1 MPANPHH
8 RMRIGTGSWPP
19 GWYQVEGR
27 GFAPG
32 CRLHLLAEPGAAS
45 GPGELKRLEPVDRHG
60 RLRSPIV
67 LAYPVEGIW
76 LGSDDGQSPLPAASV
91 GLRRIGRAQAM
102 LRMLAGLRAP
112 AGAGRWKLLLDTL
125 LDALAIASSMG
136 ASRAAAL
143 IVARHASGLRSDPVS
158 IRAHAVASL
167 RPGRWP
173 IAVPLQLQPAKHLEP
188 VDGAAGPATWEAMG
202 EDPGFLLVDHGMAMR
217 LKAGWYRLRVDI
229 ATTSGAIVAPAL
241 YPDYGQGYAHDEM
254 IRLPDPDA
262 AGRIDVLV
270 LLKWD
275 VAVLRFDPSIRRA
288 RFVVREF
295 GLARLGR
302 VSALVRMLF
311 GLRGADGRRDWSRTM
326 AAASA
331 FARTAATHG
340 MSTAAADLFSEQPY
354 RSRQQAGSYA
364 DWVRRYD
371 TIGRLEL
378 EAMRRRALDLGDGP
392 LISLLLPVYETPEVW
407 LRRCLDS
414 VLAQVYRN
422 WELCIADDA
431 SPTPRVREVLEEYAR
446 RDARIKLVFRTVNG
460 HIAEA
465 SNSALALAQG
475 ASVGLLD
482 HDDELRP
489 HALLEMAEAIRAHP
503 EAALLYSDEDKI
515 DAEGR
520 RFDPYFKP
528 DWNPDLLLSQNYV
541 CHFTVIN
548 TALVRAVGGFRKGF
562 EGSQDHDLILRCA
575 ESLAPAQIRH
585 VQKVLYH
592 WRAIEGSTAL
602 VREAK
607 DYASAA
613 GVRAVG
619 EHLQRTGRDAVV
631 EELPHGHYR
640 VRWGIPRNAPKVSII
655 IPTRDRVDLLR
666 SCVDSLRAHTDY
678 PNYEIVIVDNQS
690 VEPRTLAYLGELR
703 AQHGIRVLEYD
714 APFNY
719 SSINNYAVSQC
730 DGSLL
735 CLLNNDIEVLE
746 PGWLTEMTGHGLRP
760 EVGAVGAMLY
770 YPDRTIQHAGVI
782 LGIGGV
788 ANHAY
793 LYQPAG
799 YPGHG
804 ARALVAQD
812 LSAVTGACLLTRREV
827 YRQVGGLD
835 ERLQVAFN
843 DIDFCLRVGQAGYRI
858 VWTPFAELCHHE
870 SVSRGSDDTEEKRMR
885 FITEVQAMQNR
896 WQEQLLSDP
905 AYNPNLTLIDTEFG
919 LAFPP
924 R

>member
-1 MPANPHH
+1 
-8 RMRIGTGSWPP
+8 MRIGTGSWPP
-19 GWYQVEGR
+19 GWYQVEGN

-32 CRLHLLAEPGAAS
+32 CRLHLHVEPGAAS
-45 GPGELKRLEPVDRHG
+45 GSGELKLLEPVDRYG
-60 RLRSPIV
+60 RLHSPIV
-67 LAYPVEGIW
+67 LAHSTDGIW
-76 LGSDDGQSPLPAASV
+76 LASDDGQPPSPASASV
-91 GLRRIGRAQAM
+91 GLHHIGRAQAM

-136 ASRAAAL
+136 VSRAAAL
-143 IVARHASGLRSDPVS
+143 IVARHASGLCSDS
-158 IRAHAVASL
+158 ARIRPHAVASL

-188 VDGAAGPATWEAMG
+188 VDGAVVPSTWEAMG
-202 EDPGFLLVDHGMAMR
+202 EDPGFLLVDRGMAMP
-217 LKAGWYRLRVDI
+217 LKAGWYRLRVDV

-241 YPDYGQGYAHDEM
+241 YPDYGQGYVHDEM

-288 RFVVREF
+288 CFVVREF

-326 AAASA
+326 AAATA
-331 FARTAATHG
+331 FARTAAAHG

-354 RSRQQAGSYA
+354 RSQQQAGSYA

-378 EAMRRRALDLGDGP
+378 EAMRRRALDIGGGP

-414 VLAQVYRN
+414 VLAQVYRH

-431 SPTPRVREVLEEYAR
+431 SPDPRVREILEEYAR
-446 RDARIKLVFRTVNG
+446 RDARIKLVFRTSNG

-475 ASVGLLD
+475 AFVGLLD

-489 HALLEMAEAIRAHP
+489 HALLEMVEAMRAHP
-503 EAALLYSDEDKI
+503 KAALLYSDEDKI

-541 CHFTVIN
+541 CHFTVID

-562 EGSQDHDLILRCA
+562 EGSQDHDLFLRCI
-575 ESLAPAQIRH
+575 ESLVPTQIRH
-585 VQKVLYH
+585 VPKVLYH

-602 VREAK
+602 ARDAK
-607 DYASAA
+607 DYAADA
-613 GVRAVG
+613 GLRAVA
-619 EHLQRTGRDAVV
+619 EHLVRIGSRVDMRS
-631 EELPHGHYR
+631 LPHGHYR
-640 VRWGIPRNAPKVSII
+640 VRWLLPELTPRVSII
-655 IPTRDRVDLLR
+655 IPTRDHVVLLR
-666 SCVDSLRAHTDY
+666 ACVESLLEKTDY
-678 PNYEIVIVDNQS
+678 PDFEILIVDNQS
-690 VEPRTLAYLGELR
+690 EDPETLAYLASLGKRPGVHVLR
-703 AQHGIRVLEYD
+703 YPY
-714 APFNY
+714 PFNY
-719 SSINNYAVSQC
+719 SAINNWAATQAT
-730 DGSLL
+730 GSLL
-735 CLLNNDIEVLE
+735 CLLNNDIEVIASD
-746 PGWLTEMTGHGLRP
+746 WLCEMASQASRTEI
-760 EVGAVGAMLY
+760 GAVGAMLY

-782 LGIGGV
+782 LGIGGI
-788 ANHAY
+788 AHHAFQH
-793 LYQPAG
+793 QPMG
-799 YPGHG
+799 SPGFC
-804 ARALVAQD
+804 ARALVAQNV
-812 LSAVTGACLLTRREV
+812 SAVTGACLVVRRALFE
-827 YRQVGGLD
+827 QVGGLD
-835 ERLQVAFN
+835 ERLTVAFN
-843 DIDFCLRVGQAGYRI
+843 DIDLCLRIREAGYRNL
-858 VWTPFAELCHHE
+858 WTPFAELVHHE
-870 SVSRGSDDTEEKRMR
+870 SLSRGADDTPEKRAR
-885 FITEVQAMQNR
+885 FESEVMLMQSR
-896 WQEQLLSDP
+896 WGEALLADP
-905 AYNPNLTLIDTEFG
+905 AYNPNLTLAATDFG
-919 LAFPP
+919 YAFPP